1 MLGALVGV
9 LASPYGYPTIGGAL
23 GQTAI
28 SFGAGAQSM
37 SYSRAAETNADHA
50 GAYTCAQAGYN
61 PWGMV
66 WLFEKYATR
75 QAAGQASGQ
84 KMEALSDHPK
94 DDHRIADL
102 ETTFNADPKTFGQFK
117 NDIATATP
125 LEHPSDCY
133 AQQPQG
139 YPQQGYPQQP
149 QGYPQQAAAR
159 LSATGRRKAIRSSR
173 RKATRSSLS
182 TAAVR
187 GAGRSERHPV
197 VTPGMKF
204 SISLAIRLA
213 AVASVALFVVHSG
226 GLGAAAQQL
235 TSGIDLTSLDRT
247 CKPCDD
253 FYQFAN
259 GGWIKNHPI
268 PAAYPQFGTS
278 NILVDKN
285 RQVTHEILEAAAKS
299 NAAAGTDEQKIGDY
313 YASCMD
319 TAAIQKAGTAPLDPL
334 LAQIGGIVDA
344 KGVGTGGCRAA
355 DRRRGRV
362 LRIRLGCRRQ
372 GQHRPTSLSS
382 IKAASDCPTATTIR
396 TPTTRASRCGP
407 RTSRT

>member
-1 MLGALVGV
+1 MLCHEVQHDIHHDVYDEHQKNQRLQTISSVLGGLVGV

-133 AQQPQG
+133 AQQSQGYPQQGYPQQPQG

-149 QGYPQQAAAR
+149 QGYPQQGYPQQP
-159 LSATGRRKAIRSSR
+159 SKATRNKAIRSSR
-173 RKATRSSLS
+173 KAIRNKGYPQQPQGYPQQGYPQQGYPQQLRSKATRSSLS
-182 TAAVR
+182 TSR
-187 GAGRSERHPV
+187 
-197 VTPGMKF
+197 
-204 SISLAIRLA
+204 
-213 AVASVALFVVHSG
+213 
-226 GLGAAAQQL
+226 
-235 TSGIDLTSLDRT
+235 
-247 CKPCDD
+247 
-253 FYQFAN
+253 
-259 GGWIKNHPI
+259 
-268 PAAYPQFGTS
+268 PA
-278 NILVDKN
+278 
-285 RQVTHEILEAAAKS
+285 
-299 NAAAGTDEQKIGDY
+299 
-313 YASCMD
+313 
-319 TAAIQKAGTAPLDPL
+319 
-334 LAQIGGIVDA
+334 
-344 KGVGTGGCRAA
+344 
-355 DRRRGRV
+355 RRR
-362 LRIRLGCRRQ
+362 
-372 GQHRPTSLSS
+372 
-382 IKAASDCPTATTIR
+382 
-396 TPTTRASRCGP
+396 
-407 RTSRT
+407 